1 MNDLKAPTASMDEQ
15 AMYGVVLCGG
25 SGTRLWPL
33 SRKNFPKQFLNL
45 YGDKSLVQATY
56 LRLRR
61 LMPEE
66 QIFFVTNEDNLF
78 NVINQ
83 VREIAPGFSE
93 EQVIV
98 EPESRNTAPAI
109 ACAVKYLSDKV
120 GADKDSPIFFLPADH
135 YIADEDGFV
144 GILKKVAE
152 HINGFIATIGIV
164 PKRPETGYGYIKK
177 GQAFASYWQAAEFR
191 EKPDRVTAEEYLRT
205 GQYLWNSGMY
215 AFTIHAFLRE
225 TKVHA
230 PEIYQALQKKLP
242 DFIAEFGKL
251 PNISIDYAISEKSD
265 QIIVFAGDFGWSD
278 IGSFDSLAEISA
290 ERGGENP
297 RHVGVHSKNVFVR
310 STNDVLV
317 TTVGIEDV
325 IVVEN
330 NDGILI
336 QKMGMGES
344 VKDLVACLREKNMK
358 ELEHQLLVH
367 QPWGKYEV
375 LIDTPTY
382 KVKKITVYPGACF
395 GLQSHFHRSEHWIVV
410 KGVAKVQRDGEELYL
425 RENESVDIPS
435 MCRHKMENPGKFNLE
450 MIEVQTGN
458 YLGEDDT
465 MYHEGGNRR
474 VV

>member
-1 MNDLKAPTASMDEQ
+1 MNPIASLDERT
-15 AMYGVVLCGG
+15 MYGVVLCGG

-45 YGDKSLVQATY
+45 YSDKSLVQATY

-61 LMPEE
+61 LMLEE

-83 VREIAPGFSE
+83 VREVAPGFSE
-93 EQVIV
+93 DQVIV
-98 EPESRNTAPAI
+98 EPESRNTAPAV
-109 ACAVKYLSDKV
+109 ACAVKHLSDRV

-135 YIADEDGFV
+135 YIADEDSFV
-144 GILKKVAE
+144 ESLNKVAE
-152 HINGFIATIGIV
+152 NINGHIATIGIV

-177 GQAFASYWQAAEFR
+177 GQPFASYWQAAEFK
-191 EKPDRVTAEEYLRT
+191 EKPTRAVAEEYLRT

-225 TKVHA
+225 TKQHA
-230 PEIYQALQKKLP
+230 PEIYQALQKNLK
-242 DFIAEFGKL
+242 DFIADFKNL
-251 PNISIDYAISEKSD
+251 PNISIDYAISEKSENM
-265 QIIVFAGDFGWSD
+265 IVFAGDFGWSD

-290 ERGGENP
+290 QRGVDNP
-297 RHVGVHSKNVFVR
+297 RHVGIQSKNVFVR

-317 TTVGIEDV
+317 TTIGMEDV
-325 IVVEN
+325 IIVEN

-367 QPWGKYEV
+367 RPWGKYEV

-382 KVKKITVYPGACF
+382 KVKKITVYPGARLS
-395 GLQSHFHRSEHWIVV
+395 LQSHFHRSEHWIVV
-410 KGVAKVQRDGEELYL
+410 KGIAKVLRDSDELYL

-435 MCRHKMENPGKFNLE
+435 MCKHRMENPGKFNLE

-458 YLGEDDT
+458 YLGEDDIIR
-465 MYHEGGNRR
+465 YEDQYKR
-474 VV
+474 V